1 MTYIEFADAVEKM
14 MNKKMKGGV
23 RASLY
28 TAMKNNGK
36 ERTGILI
43 EMPGINISPTIYLEE
58 YYESY
63 VAGRKIEQIV
73 DDIKQ
78 LYEEIKQEKP
88 WDCESFRDYE
98 GVRNRIVFPLNQR
111 IIAGN
116 AQFTGIAAGRG
127 VGFTTGLLLL
137 REGLG
142 MRETPIRP
150 HSWH

>member
-36 ERTGILI
+36 ERTGIL
-43 EMPGINISPTIYLEE
+43 MKCPGSIFLPTIYLEE

-88 WDCESFRDYE
+88 WVVNLF
-98 GVRNRIVFPLNQR
+98 
-111 IIAGN
+111 
-116 AQFTGIAAGRG
+116 
-127 VGFTTGLLLL
+127 GFMKGSETGLYLK
-137 REGLG
+137 
-142 MRETPIRP
+142 
-150 HSWH
+150 

>member
-63 VAGRKIEQIV
+63 VAGRK
-73 DDIKQ
+73 
-78 LYEEIKQEKP
+78 
-88 WDCESFRDYE
+88 F
-98 GVRNRIVFPLNQR
+98 RIVMLR
-111 IIAGN
+111 IKKLSLI
-116 AQFTGIAAGRG
+116 
-127 VGFTTGLLLL
+127 
-137 REGLG
+137 
-142 MRETPIRP
+142 
-150 HSWH
+150 

>member
-14 MNKKMKGGV
+14 MNKKMKRGV

-98 GVRNRIVFPLNQR
+98 GSE
-111 IIAGN
+111 
-116 AQFTGIAAGRG
+116 
-127 VGFTTGLLLL
+127 TGLYLK
-137 REGLG
+137 
-142 MRETPIRP
+142 
-150 HSWH
+150 